1 MQALAGI
8 VDKSNGPF
16 YAKVMALVLRLM
28 EVEEAAV
35 RDEVVKACPA
45 LMAKGDVRAI
55 RTLLQAAH
63 AHAPGTRQAALQVL
77 PRVSALDNPDVM
89 SAVLLRMRDSDWAVR
104 REAAC
109 ACRVLASA
117 MDERVMTGLSFLL
130 EDPEAHVR
138 EAAKQSLAALRKA
151 ERDAM
156 LA

>member
-1 MQALAGI
+1 M
-8 VDKSNGPF
+8 
-16 YAKVMALVLRLM
+16 
-28 EVEEAAV
+28 
-35 RDEVVKACPA
+35 
-45 LMAKGDVRAI
+45 
-55 RTLLQAAH
+55 
-63 AHAPGTRQAALQVL
+63 
-77 PRVSALDNPDVM
+77 SAQDDPDVM

-117 MDERVMTGLSFLL
+117 MDERVMTGLSLLL
-130 EDPEAHVR
+130 EDPEAYVR